1 MSLRREM
8 SRLVN
13 LIDKWVLDAAS
24 DMPDPQAIWDATEN
38 LYAYYYAVHG
48 VFPRYLYVND
58 EVWAKQL
65 SWYMGHKVEAMGLRV
80 IDSPFMPKQRI
91 SLHYDYH
98 PHRDIARWHESFSD
112 VDGVESGR
120 LELV

>member
-1 MSLRREM
+1 MPNVIE
-8 SRLVN
+8 
-13 LIDKWVLDAAS
+13 KWVLDAAS

-38 LYAYYYAVHG
+38 LFAHFYVVHG

-65 SWYMGHKVEAMGLRV
+65 SWYMGHKVEEMGLQV

-91 SLHYDYH
+91 TMHYNYH
-98 PHRDIARWHESFSD
+98 PHRDIARWHESFSEEE
-112 VDGVESGR
+112 GIESGR